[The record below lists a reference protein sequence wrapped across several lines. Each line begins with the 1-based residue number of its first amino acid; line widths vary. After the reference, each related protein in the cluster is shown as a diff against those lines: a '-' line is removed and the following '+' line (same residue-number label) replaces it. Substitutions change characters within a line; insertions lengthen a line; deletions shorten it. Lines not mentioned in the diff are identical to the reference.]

1 MDDHGSPSGEHGE
14 LRCGEW
20 PASGDTQGQAG
31 WDSEQSYLAVGVP
44 VHCRGVGS
52 DGFQGSLP
60 TQMIL

>member
-52 DGFQGSLP
+52 DGL
-60 TQMIL
+60 